1 MLASVMPWGLGGKPR
16 MRDQDF
22 KLSFAHIRSVK
33 TDITRRPSAVSLLR
47 RGSTFRYRSG
57 YCCNC
62 STAIVAVCA
71 YNAPLTGTSYSL
83 FWLVFVV
90 YNTVVGPSTS
100 YCRREPACASER
112 ARDSKG
118 LNIPSILLVTWLKL
132 FSHTGCPVETRSHA
146 KPYEQKN
153 ANYIVMCRV
162 FFLHCSTL
170 SYIFLHPYLDVDQF

>member
-1 MLASVMPWGLGGKPR
+1 MPWGLGGKPR

-57 YCCNC
+57 HCCNY

-71 YNAPLTGTSYSL
+71 YNAPLV
-83 FWLVFVV
+83 WLVFVV

-118 LNIPSILLVTWLKL
+118 LNIYTLH
-132 FSHTGCPVETRSHA
+132 FTRYMTRVVLTHRLSSRNKITRKTLWTKKRQLHSNV
-146 KPYEQKN
+146 PCFF
-153 ANYIVMCRV
+153 YIVVRFLT
-162 FFLHCSTL
+162 FF
-170 SYIFLHPYLDVDQF
+170 YIHI